1 MKNENMIEPQKPQC
15 VQTSVM
21 PRFFVRMWLN
31 YQIRSLE
38 KSIRN
43 VELNIYFDRWTG
55 QDCIE
60 HNDYCY
66 EKINELKLKLKK
78 L

>member
-1 MKNENMIEPQKPQC
+1 MNKETPNPQLR
-15 VQTSVM
+15 QTAVM
-21 PRFFVRMWLN
+21 RCFFIRIWLN
-31 YQIRSLE
+31 YQIKFLE

-60 HNDYCY
+60 HNNYSY
-66 EKINELKLKLKK
+66 QKINELKLKLKK
-78 L
+78 YE